1 MKPVR
6 GVRRTL
12 ALVGIA
18 CAFATCGRERKEAD
32 GSRRDPAHEKVLAFW
47 RSYNAAT
54 AARVADDCEK
64 AAPLYEEALKLNP
77 RHEDSLYYL
86 GQCRRDLHQPAAAR
100 TALERL
106 VEVNPASARGHSG
119 LGSLLASH
127 DPSEPLDLESAERH
141 LRRAHDINKEE
152 TGPMVRLG
160 EVLLV
165 EGHPDEARRWFEDA
179 IRTNPRSVDA
189 ALLAA
194 YLERPRASPPARL
207 EGVARRLQAAA
218 AVARP
223 AKGVPG
229 EGDRRD
235 AAGHAA
241 PPLEKP
247 HGRLLFEEPAR
258 ALRARVAEGHSLTG
272 ADVTE
277 AWAGVDRA
285 LAELRRR
292 ASAGGEGGTRAPG
305 SHATDTR

>member
-1 MKPVR
+1 VR
-6 GVRRTL
+6 PARVVRRTL
-12 ALVGIA
+12 VLVGIA
-18 CAFATCGRERKEAD
+18 CAFAACGGEKEKAAGPRQDPARER
-32 GSRRDPAHEKVLAFW
+32 VLAFW

-54 AARVADDCEK
+54 AARVAGDCEK
-64 AAPLYEEALKLNP
+64 AAPLYEEALKLDP

-106 VEVNPASARGHSG
+106 VEVNPASARGHSA
-119 LGSLLASH
+119 LGSLLASN

-141 LRRAHDINKEE
+141 LRRAHEINKEE

-165 EGHPDEARRWFEDA
+165 EGRSDEARRWLEDA

-194 YLERPRASPPARL
+194 YLERPAAVTPARL
-207 EGVARRLQAAA
+207 DGVAHRLQAAA

-223 AKGVPG
+223 TKDVPG

-247 HGRLLFEEPAR
+247 HGRLLFEEPVR
-258 ALRARVAEGHSLTG
+258 KLRARAAEGHSLTG
-272 ADVTE
+272 ADVAE

-285 LAELRRR
+285 LATLRRR
-292 ASAGGEGGTRAPG
+292 ASAGGQGELPAGATKTR
-305 SHATDTR
+305 